1 MWRTIL
7 QCHNSAV
14 VESCIMTTFRGACF
28 MADKIRL
35 GFVGANVRSTW
46 SSQSHFPA
54 LMASPDVELTAVCTT
69 RAESAEEAR
78 QTFGAKL
85 AFDDFRAMAASPEID
100 AVAVV
105 VRAPSH
111 YEPTKAA
118 IEAGK
123 HVYTEWP
130 LGQSTTEA
138 EELASLARAMGLQ
151 TAVGLQSRVSPALL
165 YVKELIESGYVG
177 EVLSCYVT
185 TMRDGALERPSDRTW
200 QRDASL
206 GANTL
211 TIANGHVI
219 DALRFVVGNFA
230 QVACMVTTQAQQWH
244 ETDTQQLVEVTSP
257 DNVRVSGQ
265 LESGAAASVHV
276 GAVPWAGSGFRMEI
290 YGREGTL
297 VTTGS
302 VSSQRGEMLRVQGAQ
317 RSHELRDLSI
327 PERFVFVP
335 DDFPRG
341 DPFNVGQMYA
351 LFADA
356 IRTGQSRLP
365 TFDVAVDLHRFI
377 DTIKQASEA
386 GRVLRVA

>member
-1 MWRTIL
+1 
-7 QCHNSAV
+7 
-14 VESCIMTTFRGACF
+14 
-28 MADKIRL
+28 MANKIRL

-46 SSQSHFPA
+46 SCQSHFPA
-54 LMASPDVELTAVCTT
+54 LLASPDVELTAVCTS
-69 RAESAEEAR
+69 RPESAEEAR
-78 QTFGAKL
+78 QAFGAKL
-85 AFDDFRAMAASPEID
+85 AFHDFREMVVSPEID
-100 AVAVV
+100 AVVVV
-105 VRAPSH
+105 VRVPSH

-130 LGQSTTEA
+130 LGRTTAEA
-138 EELASLARAMGLQ
+138 EELATLARAKGVQ

-165 YVKELIESGYVG
+165 YIKELIEAGYVG
-177 EVLSCYVT
+177 EVLSCHVT
-185 TMRDGALERPSDRTW
+185 TMRDGALERPSSRTW

-219 DALRFVVGNFA
+219 DALRFVAGNFTR
-230 QVACMVTTQAQQWH
+230 VACMVTTQAQQWY
-244 ETDTQQLVEVTSP
+244 ETDTQQMVEVTSP

-265 LESGAAASVHV
+265 LECGASASVHV

-297 VTTGS
+297 VATGS

-317 RSHELRDLSI
+317 KSHELRHLDI
-327 PERFVFVP
+327 PERFVYVP
-335 DDFPRG
+335 AEFPEG

-351 LFADA
+351 LFAEA

-365 TFDVAVDLHRFI
+365 TFDIAVDLHRFV
-377 DTIKQASEA
+377 DTIKQASDT
-386 GRVLRVA
+386 GRELPVA